1 MKALS
6 IQQPWAWLI
15 VNGLKDI
22 ENRTWRTAFRGR
34 VLVHAGKTLDAS
46 AWSFFRASWRFRD
59 IALPPMESIER
70 GGIVGWVDITDCL
83 AETVE
88 LHRASR
94 WFNGPYGFV
103 LANAKP
109 LPFHPL
115 RGKLG
120 FFEVDV
126 GSEPCSR

>member
-22 ENRTWRTAFRGR
+22 ENRTWRSTFRGR
-34 VLVHAGKTLDAS
+34 VLVHAGKQIDAE
-46 AWSFFRASWRFRD
+46 AWEYFQHSWRFAD
-59 IALPPMESIER
+59 ILLPQLDLIER
-70 GGIVGWVDITDCL
+70 GGIVGWVDIVDCVD
-83 AETVE
+83 ES
-88 LHRASR
+88 ASR
-94 WFNGPYGFV
+94 WFGGPHGFV

-115 RGKLG
+115 SGKLG
-120 FFEVDV
+120 FFEVDA